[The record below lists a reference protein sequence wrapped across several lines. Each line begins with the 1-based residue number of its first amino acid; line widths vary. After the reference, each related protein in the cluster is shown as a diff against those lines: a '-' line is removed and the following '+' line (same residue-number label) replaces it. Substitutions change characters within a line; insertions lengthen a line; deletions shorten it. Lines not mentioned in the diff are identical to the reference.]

1 MIPQSTDG
9 PMSRAGDRLGH
20 MSAPFDRSATA
31 IDSSQLSFDNLGT
44 PLHEVTFVIVDL
56 ETTGTHAGKS
66 EITEIGAIKTRGGE
80 VLGEFQSL
88 VKPEESVISPFVAQ
102 LTGITHAMVDDAPS
116 IRSVLPSFLEFSVG
130 AVLVAHN
137 APFDIGFLRS
147 ACEKLD
153 YHWPQPT
160 VLDTVTLS
168 RRVVGRDEVR
178 NHKLSTL
185 SAHFG
190 TEVSP
195 DHRALSD
202 AQATGEV
209 LHRVLERFGGYGI
222 TTLEELATVRQAGW
236 AKRQAKSHLAKG
248 VPAEPGVYMF
258 LDGTR
263 RVLYIG
269 KSGNMARRVRGYFN
283 ASENRGRMAE
293 MITAAQEVSCL
304 PCAHALEAE
313 VREIRLIGELAPP
326 YNRRSKNPERNSW
339 IVLSDETFPR
349 LSVVRSN
356 TALEKSPATPLGP
369 FRSRKSA
376 QAVKELLDTLY
387 PVKRCTAKIT
397 AANLDSHR
405 PCVSSQ
411 VGQCGGPCAGVTD
424 RHRYLA
430 EIAELFAVMAGD
442 FSSLRRLCTQRM
454 SRLAEEARYETA
466 AEVRDAMRSALSTA
480 ARAES
485 VRALRDIPEILAYAP
500 GPEGGLDLGVIRH
513 GKLAAASHA
522 RGTQSIEGG
531 FAAIRATAEWVPAPG
546 KLPAATDSLAEET
559 RLLAQWL
566 QSATLTSVQGAWSLP
581 CTGANYHAQE
591 SGPVRLGD
599 PV

>member
-1 MIPQSTDG
+1 MST
-9 PMSRAGDRLGH
+9 
-20 MSAPFDRSATA
+20 PFDRAPTA
-31 IDSSQLSFDNLGT
+31 ISGSQLSFDSLGT

-56 ETTGTHAGKS
+56 ETTGTTAGKS
-66 EITEIGAIKTRGGE
+66 EITEIGAVKTRGGE
-80 VLGEFQSL
+80 TLGEFQSL
-88 VKPEESVISPFVAQ
+88 VKPEESVISPFVAR

-116 IRSVLPSFLEFSVG
+116 IRAVLPSFLEFSMG
-130 AVLVAHN
+130 CVLVAHN
-137 APFDIGFLRS
+137 APFDIGFLRT

-168 RRVVGRDEVR
+168 RRVVSREEVR

-185 SAHFG
+185 AAHFG

-202 AQATGEV
+202 ARATGEV

-269 KSGNMARRVRGYFN
+269 KSGNMARRVRSYFN

-304 PCAHALEAE
+304 PCAHVLEAE
-313 VREIRLIGELAPP
+313 VREVRLIGELAPP

-339 IVLSDETFPR
+339 IVLSDEEFPR
-349 LSVVRSN
+349 LSVVRSA

-397 AANLDSHR
+397 AANLESHR
-405 PCVSSQ
+405 ACVSSQ
-411 VGQCGGPCAGVTD
+411 VGQCGGPCAGVFD
-424 RHRYLA
+424 KESYLSK
-430 EIAELFAVMAGD
+430 IGELFASLDGD
-442 FSSLRRLCTQRM
+442 FASMRRLCTQRM
-454 SRLAEEARYETA
+454 AKLADEARYETA

-480 ARAES
+480 ARAEA
-485 VRALRDIPEILAYAP
+485 VTALREVAEILASAP
-500 GPEGGLDLGVIRH
+500 GAEGGFDLAVIRH
-513 GKLAAASHA
+513 GKLAAASHVLSA
-522 RGTQSIEGG
+522 HSINES
-531 FAAIRATAEWVPAPG
+531 FSAIAATAEWVPAPG
-546 KLPAATDSLAEET
+546 KLPASGDSLAEET
-559 RLLAQWL
+559 RLLSSWL
-566 QSATLTSVQGAWSLP
+566 QSANLSSTSGTWSLP
-581 CTGANYHAQE
+581 RGGANFHAQE
-591 SGPVRLGD
+591 SGPVPLSD

>member
-1 MIPQSTDG
+1 
-9 PMSRAGDRLGH
+9 MSVVGEILGR
-20 MSAPFDRSATA
+20 MSAPFDRTPTA
-31 IDSSQLSFDNLGT
+31 IESSQLSFDALGT

-56 ETTGTHAGKS
+56 ETTGTTAGKS
-66 EITEIGAIKTRGGE
+66 EITEIGAVKTRGGE

-88 VKPEESVISPFVAQ
+88 VKPEESVISPFVAR

-116 IRSVLPSFLEFSVG
+116 IRSVLPSFLEFCVG
-130 AVLVAHN
+130 AILVAHN

-168 RRVVGRDEVR
+168 RRVVSRDEVR

-185 SAHFG
+185 AAHFG

-202 AQATGEV
+202 AKATGEV

-339 IVLSDETFPR
+339 IVLSDEEYPR
-349 LSVVRSN
+349 LSVVRAN

-369 FRSRKSA
+369 FRSRKTA

-397 AANLDSHR
+397 ASNLASHR

-411 VGQCGGPCAGVTD
+411 VGQCGGPCAGVLD
-424 RHRYLA
+424 RQAYLDD
-430 EIAELFAVMAGD
+430 IAALFEVMAGD
-442 FSSLRRLCTQRM
+442 FTSLRSLCTQRM
-454 SRLAEEARYETA
+454 SRLADEARYETA
-466 AEVRDAMRSALSTA
+466 AEVRDAMRSALSCA

-485 VRALRDIPEILAYAP
+485 VQALRAVPEILAHAP
-500 GPEGGLDLGVIRH
+500 GPEGGIDLAVIRH
-513 GKLAAASHA
+513 GKLAAASHV
-522 RGTQSIEGG
+522 RGSQAIDES
-531 FAAIRATAEWVPAPG
+531 FAAIAATAEWVPAPG
-546 KLPAATDSLAEET
+546 RLPADTDSLPEET
-559 RLLAQWL
+559 RLLSQWL
-566 QSATLTSVQGAWSLP
+566 QSATLTSAQGAWSLP
-581 CTGANYHAQE
+581 RAGANYHAQE
-591 SGPVRLGD
+591 SGTVRLSD

>member
-1 MIPQSTDG
+1 MST
-9 PMSRAGDRLGH
+9 
-20 MSAPFDRSATA
+20 PFDRAPTA
-31 IDSSQLSFDNLGT
+31 ITDTQLSFDSLGT

-56 ETTGTHAGKS
+56 ETTGTSAGES
-66 EITEIGAIKTRGGE
+66 EITEIGAVKTRGGE
-80 VLGEFQSL
+80 ILGEFQSL
-88 VKPEESVISPFVAQ
+88 VKPELSVISPFVAR

-116 IRSVLPSFLEFSVG
+116 IRSVLPSFLEFSLG
-130 AVLVAHN
+130 SVLVAHN

-185 SAHFG
+185 AAHFG

-202 AQATGEV
+202 ARATGEL
-209 LHRVLERFGGYGI
+209 LHRLLERFGGYGI
-222 TTLEELATVRQAGW
+222 TTLEDLAAVRQAGW

-293 MITAAQEVSCL
+293 MITAAQEVSCM

-339 IVLSDETFPR
+339 IVLSDEEYPR
-349 LSVVRSN
+349 LSVVRST

-387 PVKRCTAKIT
+387 PVKRCTSKVT
-397 AANLDSHR
+397 AATLAAHR

-424 RHRYLA
+424 RQTYLSG
-430 EIAELFAVMAGD
+430 IADLFDAMGGD
-442 FSSLRRLCTQRM
+442 FSSLRMLCAQRM
-454 SRLAEEARYETA
+454 TRLASEARYETA
-466 AEVRDAMRSALSTA
+466 AEVRDAMRSAMSTA

-485 VRALRDIPEILAYAP
+485 VQALRDVPEILAHSP
-500 GPEGGLDLGVIRH
+500 GPDGGLDLAVIRH
-513 GKLAAASHA
+513 GKLAAASHV
-522 RGTQSIEGG
+522 RGSRAVADSS
-531 FAAIRATAEWVPAPG
+531 AAIRATAEWVPAPG
-546 KLPAATDSLAEET
+546 PHPAATDSLPEET
-559 RLLAQWL
+559 RVLSQWL
-566 QSATLTSVQGAWSLP
+566 QTATLVSGQGAWSLP
-581 CTGANYHAQE
+581 RTGASFHAQE
-591 SGPVRLGD
+591 SGTVRFGD
-599 PV
+599 AV

>member
-1 MIPQSTDG
+1 
-9 PMSRAGDRLGH
+9 MSVVGEILGR
-20 MSAPFDRSATA
+20 MSAPFDRTPTA
-31 IDSSQLSFDNLGT
+31 IESSQLSFDALGT

-56 ETTGTHAGKS
+56 ETTGTTAGKS
-66 EITEIGAIKTRGGE
+66 EITEIGAVKTRGGE

-88 VKPEESVISPFVAQ
+88 VKPEESVISPFVAR

-116 IRSVLPSFLEFSVG
+116 IRSVLPSFLEFCVG

-168 RRVVGRDEVR
+168 RRVVSRDEVR

-185 SAHFG
+185 AAHFG

-202 AQATGEV
+202 AKATGEV

-339 IVLSDETFPR
+339 IVLSDEEYPR
-349 LSVVRSN
+349 LSVVRAN

-369 FRSRKSA
+369 FRSRKTA

-397 AANLDSHR
+397 ASNLASHR

-411 VGQCGGPCAGVTD
+411 VGQCGGPCAGVLD
-424 RHRYLA
+424 RQAYLDD
-430 EIAELFAVMAGD
+430 IAALFEVMAGD
-442 FSSLRRLCTQRM
+442 FTSLRSLCTQRM
-454 SRLAEEARYETA
+454 SRLADEARYETA
-466 AEVRDAMRSALSTA
+466 AEVRDAMRSALSCA

-485 VRALRDIPEILAYAP
+485 VQALRAVPEILAHAP
-500 GPEGGLDLGVIRH
+500 GPEGGIDLAVIRH
-513 GKLAAASHA
+513 GKLAAASHV
-522 RGTQSIEGG
+522 RGSQAIDES
-531 FAAIRATAEWVPAPG
+531 FAAIAATAEWVPAPG
-546 KLPAATDSLAEET
+546 RLPADTDSLPEET
-559 RLLAQWL
+559 RLLSQWL
-566 QSATLTSVQGAWSLP
+566 QSATLTSAQGAWSLP
-581 CTGANYHAQE
+581 RAGANYHAQE
-591 SGPVRLGD
+591 SGTVRLSD